1 MGWLH
6 EPSSVIRELLFIL
19 FLLSRV
25 KSDFNEI
32 WYEWYEGKGLQSC
45 RVDFEYLHKLHAN

>member
-19 FLLSRV
+19 FLLSEV
-25 KSDFNEI
+25 ESDFNEI